1 MAKGSTALDE
11 KDFFEAA
18 ECFSRALEIRV
29 ANFGELDKERFNA
42 YYFYGYAL
50 LRHVLDDGT
59 TQVSNEGG
67 TTQAESTCV
76 SSDVENDESSD
87 ADDSATGLNEEENDE
102 IEIDTDDTSNN
113 DEDEDENELDLAWQI
128 LDFARVISE
137 TRPTQSMSNVYILCA
152 LGEVNCYRDDL
163 KTSLEDYLKA
173 SQILESLVEPNLMDR
188 ARQYFNMGLCLE
200 VAVIIKEATLFFDK
214 ALKCCC
220 SVLPLLVSQLCSL
233 SSPRITLSESGEE
246 VLDTG
251 TISHQSEH
259 SNLISKI
266 EKDIAQ
272 IRDYSI
278 MLEYKLKE
286 LDEIQNTPKA
296 SLEEAINA
304 LSNKVRQVEENVST
318 SSTTTSTDLQ
328 VRHFGKLG
336 GSVKKISAGMYS
348 DSIKSGSSK

>member
-1 MAKGSTALDE
+1 MANEVQDNSMVAPKTEEPQASSGEVTISHDLPMSVHGAGEPSTLIYDGDDEKKLQDDIEEDHPNTLEYADVLMAKGSTALDE

-29 ANFGELDKERFNA
+29 ANFGELDKDRFNA

-87 ADDSATGLNEEENDE
+87 ADDSETGLNEEENDE

-152 LGEVNCYRDDL
+152 LGEVNCYREDL

-188 ARQYFNMGLCLE
+188 ASLY
-200 VAVIIKEATLFFDK
+200 
-214 ALKCCC
+214 
-220 SVLPLLVSQLCSL
+220 PL
-233 SSPRITLSESGEE
+233 
-246 VLDTG
+246 
-251 TISHQSEH
+251 
-259 SNLISKI
+259 
-266 EKDIAQ
+266 
-272 IRDYSI
+272 Y
-278 MLEYKLKE
+278 
-286 LDEIQNTPKA
+286 
-296 SLEEAINA
+296 
-304 LSNKVRQVEENVST
+304 
-318 SSTTTSTDLQ
+318 
-328 VRHFGKLG
+328 
-336 GSVKKISAGMYS
+336 
-348 DSIKSGSSK
+348 